1 MRVLGIDPGSRRT
14 GWGVVQLEGT
24 KLHHI
29 GAGTIAA
36 PAKLPLAKRLVL
48 IHRGLRDVIAEHQPE
63 EVAVEEIFFAK
74 YANAA
79 LKLGHARG
87 VALLAAAEA
96 DLELHEYPPA
106 IVKRTVVGR
115 GAADKVQVGRLVSA
129 LLGLKQPPEE
139 DAADALAVA
148 ITHIQASRSKAI
160 GRQR

>member
-24 KLHHI
+24 RLHHV
-29 GAGTIAA
+29 GAGTIAV
-36 PAKLPLAKRLVL
+36 PEKLPLAKRLHM
-48 IHRGLRDVIAEHQPE
+48 IHQGLQQVIAEHQPE
-63 EVAVEEIFFAK
+63 AVAVEEIFFAK

-87 VALLAAAEA
+87 VALLAAAQAE
-96 DLELHEYPPA
+96 LEVHEYPPA
-106 IVKRTVVGR
+106 VVKRTVVGR
-115 GAADKVQVGRLVSA
+115 GAADKLQVARLIAA
-129 LLGLKQPPEE
+129 LLGLKSPPEE

-160 GRQR
+160 KR

>member
-14 GWGVVQLEGT
+14 GWGVVELEGT
-24 KLHHI
+24 RLRHVA
-29 GAGTIAA
+29 AGTITV
-36 PAKLPLAKRLVL
+36 PDKLALAERLRR
-48 IHRGLRDVIAEHQPE
+48 IHQELERVIAAHAPE
-63 EVAVEEIFFAK
+63 AVAVEEIFFAK

-87 VALLAAAEA
+87 VALLVAAQSEVAV
-96 DLELHEYPPA
+96 HEYPPA

-129 LLGLKQPPEE
+129 LLGLKEPPEE

-148 ITHIQASRSKAI
+148 ITHIQASRSKGV
-160 GRQR
+160 GR